1 MKYKIKLGIL
11 LATAAA
17 VLVGCKDDISVILPS
32 ISNSISNS
40 INNSQNSNTITP
52 STSTSTKPSNSV
64 SSSTS
69 TKPSTTPSTSKDSTS
84 IDVKPTGN
92 WTYDNS
98 DNYYNYDDL
107 NRSEGKSLKTK
118 LYKTIGKHDTVSYDG
133 LKTLY
138 ETSDARDDKT
148 VWDIYG
154 DFSYS
159 FKNNAC
165 GSYGKEGDCWNRE
178 HSMPKSWFNDAKPM
192 YSDAFHIYP
201 SDGKVNGMRSNYPY
215 GEVESAKYTYV
226 TKNQAKTG
234 ITLTNKLGKSSISG
248 YSGTVFEPD
257 DIYKGDFARSYFYMV
272 TAYEDKVA
280 SWQTGN
286 TNLGGTSYPGLNV
299 WSLEMMLRW
308 SLEDP
313 VSQKEIDRNNV
324 IYGHQHNRNPYI
336 DNDSLACSVFGNYNS
351 NTKQLCASKSK

>member
-1 MKYKIKLGIL
+1 MKHKVKLGIL

-32 ISNSISNS
+32 ISTN
-40 INNSQNSNTITP
+40 
-52 STSTSTKPSNSV
+52 
-64 SSSTS
+64 
-69 TKPSTTPSTSKDSTS
+69 KDSTS
-84 IDVKPTGN
+84 IDVKPSGK
-92 WTYDNS
+92 WTYDNK
-98 DNYYNYDDL
+98 DNYYNYDNL
-107 NRSEGKSLKTK
+107 NKSDGKELKTK
-118 LYKTIGKHDTVSYDG
+118 LFKTIGTHTEIGYKSLVTVYRD
-133 LKTLY
+133 
-138 ETSDARDDKT
+138 SDARSDGT

-159 FKNNAC
+159 FSDVGNYKN
-165 GSYGKEGDCWNRE
+165 EGDAWNKE
-178 HSMPKSWFNDAKPM
+178 HSMPKSWFKDATPM

-201 SDGKVNGMRSNYPY
+201 SDGKINGYRGNHPY
-215 GEVESAKYTYV
+215 GEVGSATYTYI

-234 ITLTNKLGKSSISG
+234 ITLTNKLGKSSIYG
-248 YSGTVFEPD
+248 YSGTVFEPG

-313 VSQKEIDRNNV
+313 VSQKEIDRNNA

-351 NTKQLCASKSK
+351 NTKQLCSSKSK

>member
-1 MKYKIKLGIL
+1 MKYKVKLGIL

-17 VLVGCKDDISVILPS
+17 VLVGCKDNISVILPS
-32 ISNSISNS
+32 NSNSIGES
-40 INNSQNSNTITP
+40 ISNSQNSNTITP

-84 IDVKPTGN
+84 IDVKPSGK
-92 WTYDNS
+92 WTYDNK

-107 NRSEGKSLKTK
+107 NRSEGKELKTK
-118 LYKTIGKHDTVSYDG
+118 LFKTIGTHTEIGYKSLATVYRD
-133 LKTLY
+133 
-138 ETSDARDDKT
+138 SDARSDGT

-159 FKNNAC
+159 FSDVGNYKN
-165 GSYGKEGDCWNRE
+165 EGDTWNKE
-178 HSMPKSWFNDAKPM
+178 HSMPKSWFKDAKPM

-201 SDGKVNGMRSNYPY
+201 SDGKINGYRSNHPY
-215 GEVESAKYTYV
+215 GEVGSATYTYI

-248 YSGTVFEPD
+248 YSGTVFEPG

-313 VSQKEIDRNNV
+313 VSQKEIDRNNA

>member
-1 MKYKIKLGIL
+1 MKHKVKLGIL

-17 VLVGCKDDISVILPS
+17 VLVGCKDDMSVILPS
-32 ISNSISNS
+32 I
-40 INNSQNSNTITP
+40 
-52 STSTSTKPSNSV
+52 
-64 SSSTS
+64 
-69 TKPSTTPSTSKDSTS
+69 STSKDSTS
-84 IDVKPTGN
+84 IDVKPIGN
-92 WTYDNS
+92 WTYNNS

-107 NRSEGKSLKTK
+107 NRSEGKELKTK
-118 LYKTIGKHDTVSYDG
+118 LYKVIGEPKTVDYGSLKDVYRDSDVRSDG
-133 LKTLY
+133 
-138 ETSDARDDKT
+138 T

-159 FKNNAC
+159 FSDVGNYKN
-165 GSYGKEGDCWNRE
+165 EGDTWNKE
-178 HSMPKSWFNDAKPM
+178 HSMPKSWFNDASPM

-201 SDGKVNGMRSNYPY
+201 SDGKINGRRSNYPY
-215 GEVESAKYTYV
+215 GEVGTATYTYV

-272 TAYEDKVA
+272 TAYEGRVA
-280 SWQTGN
+280 SWKSEG

-313 VSQKEIDRNNV
+313 VSQKEIDRNNA

-351 NTKQLCASKSK
+351 NTKQLCSSKSK